1 MQLLP
6 SEADSIPREMDLCLP
21 YPRETRTLGEATMIG
36 TTLDIFRKLP
46 DGQPMWI
53 KAVEGLNEAN
63 RQVSELAKLSPGDY
77 FIFDT
82 RTSRVI
88 VESLRAAKVA

>member
-1 MQLLP
+1 M
-6 SEADSIPREMDLCLP
+6 IEM
-21 YPRETRTLGEATMIG
+21 
-36 TTLDIFRKLP
+36 TLDIFRKLP

-53 KAVEGLNEAN
+53 KAVDGFNEAK

-82 RTSRVI
+82 RTGGTFTPRELITLVGEPPLS
-88 VESLRAAKVA
+88 ESGGSASA

>member
-1 MQLLP
+1 M
-6 SEADSIPREMDLCLP
+6 
-21 YPRETRTLGEATMIG
+21 ETLAIGETTMIG

-53 KAVEGLNEAN
+53 KAVEGFDEAK
-63 RQVSELAKLSPGDY
+63 RQVFELAKLSPGDY

-82 RTSRVI
+82 RTSRV
-88 VESLRAAKVA
+88 VARNLHAERSEAFPG